1 MVGLQN
7 EVRHV
12 FAADSKTL
20 HKIEPVIRRTLIV
33 DPNMASAKLMADL
46 VKGLGAREVVVEQ
59 DEKLALEAARDL
71 EPGIIFVERTGPR
84 LDGESFTKRL
94 RRSNLACRKAPII
107 MVTSDATAST
117 IKGARDSGVHE
128 FLRKPFTSGDLFK
141 RIEAVSIRPR
151 DWIEAVGYVGPDRR
165 RFNSGEYAGPQKRKS
180 DKSKGGDAAAAK
192 DQAMR
197 ILNAALAQFDSDPMQ
212 ALRAIREQVSALKA
226 HAMKTAD
233 AGLAVALASLE
244 TVLTGAA
251 PTKAQLERPIQGV
264 LALAAPDIFAKAS

>member
-1 MVGLQN
+1 M
-7 EVRHV
+7 
-12 FAADSKTL
+12 FAANAKTL
-20 HKIEPVIRRTLIV
+20 HRIEPVVRRTLIV
-33 DPNMASAKLMADL
+33 DPNLASAKLMADL
-46 VKGLGAREVVVEQ
+46 VKGLGAREVVLEQ

-71 EPGIIFVERTGPR
+71 EPGIIFIERTGPR

-94 RRSNLACRKAPII
+94 RRSTLACRKAPII

-141 RIEAVSIRPR
+141 RVEVVSIRSR

-180 DKSKGGDAAAAK
+180 DKAKGGDAAAAK

-197 ILNAALAQFDSDPMQ
+197 ILNAALTQFDSDPMQ
-212 ALRAIREQVSALKA
+212 AVRSIREQVSALKA
-226 HAMKTAD
+226 LAMKSAD
-233 AGLAVALASLE
+233 AGMAVALASVE

-264 LALAAPDIFAKAS
+264 LALAAPDTFAKAS